1 MKREEAA
8 RMSNG
13 IYVVLETV
21 AEDRT
26 TKQLARPGLSRS
38 SLSAPSGAW
47 LKQPGSLLNSEVEF
61 ADVTFSVCINY
72 IQCNLKNALYFL
84 KVLYNLIINK

>member
-8 RMSNG
+8 RMSDS

-21 AEDRT
+21 AKDCT

-38 SLSAPSGAW
+38 SLSAPSGA
-47 LKQPGSLLNSEVEF
+47 
-61 ADVTFSVCINY
+61 
-72 IQCNLKNALYFL
+72 
-84 KVLYNLIINK
+84 